1 MVYGFVMMSNP
12 EGIAGPS
19 FFLDSTTTTTT
30 TPSGLNDS
38 QIAANETISGNQ
50 TLVRS

>member
-1 MVYGFVMMSNP
+1 MSNP

-19 FFLDSTTTTTT
+19 FFPGHDSTTTTT
-30 TPSGLNDS
+30 TPSGLNES